1 MKRNEVVNEM
11 EQEDIVCDYDVPDN
25 SIQDEQY
32 EKVEKPQLKIV
43 AVEVDQNVESNQN
56 EIEPS
61 EEIKSETEASKFETL
76 DTLIAQLPDQFP
88 AASEAIKNQIAPLLI
103 DYDPGVV
110 DHYIKV
116 IKKRANAASIK
127 SVSLLID
134 EAIEKSNSKKT
145 ISYEVNPGI
154 ETTVDP
160 EIGALTDQIALDP

>member
-1 MKRNEVVNEM
+1 M
-11 EQEDIVCDYDVPDN
+11 
-25 SIQDEQY
+25 
-32 EKVEKPQLKIV
+32 
-43 AVEVDQNVESNQN
+43 
-56 EIEPS
+56 
-61 EEIKSETEASKFETL
+61 
-76 DTLIAQLPDQFP
+76 
-88 AASEAIKNQIAPLLI
+88 
-103 DYDPGVV
+103 

-160 EIGALTDQIALDP
+160 EIGALADQIALDPLLFKNKINLVNQFGVVGE